1 MKIDSTY
8 TKSPAADKVQA
19 KPVSSRTAETVPATQ
34 QKTGNAA
41 FKVDISTSAEQLLK
55 AAPSEEQI
63 RRDKVEAIRNQLAS
77 GSYNISGKD
86 VAAKILNALKN

>member
-8 TKSPAADKVQA
+8 TISPTADKVQA
-19 KPVSSRTAETVPATQ
+19 KPVSPRTTETQ

-63 RRDKVEAIRNQLAS
+63 RRDKVDAIRNQLAS